1 MIKDLLSVVNA
12 TLLPNFINQKQLSGL
27 CSNLNIQKTAGLV
40 EQGSYGYK
48 ILCYTNE
55 LLGVYNN
62 YVNCEDI

>member
-27 CSNLNIQKTAGLV
+27 NIQKTAGLV

-48 ILCYTNE
+48 VLCYTNE